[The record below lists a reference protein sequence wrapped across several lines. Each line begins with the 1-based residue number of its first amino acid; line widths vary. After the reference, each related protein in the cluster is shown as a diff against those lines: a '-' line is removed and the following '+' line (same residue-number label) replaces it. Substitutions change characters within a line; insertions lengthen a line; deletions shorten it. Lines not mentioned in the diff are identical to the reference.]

1 MTTTPTI
8 DLATK
13 TANSVDTGPTNN
25 DQYEPKVVALD
36 DGRFVVVW
44 TDNSDAAPGNVDGTD
59 ILAQVFDAFG
69 NAVGDVTRVNNGWF
83 NDDEGGFSVAALPG
97 GRFVVAYE
105 DTDIDGTSIRATEV
119 TVASDASMTFA
130 NRSIVGDPGA
140 EILAA
145 PSVSSFADG
154 SYMVVYSKTTAGTST
169 DAIGKIVS
177 AGGVVGS
184 EISIMTGSDD
194 VGAPRNTTAMLT
206 NGNVVIVEAHRIS
219 PDGDRGLFMRILNS
233 SGSNVLGATEVA
245 GTSGDG
251 DSDTQPVV
259 AALTGGGFVIAWTNA
274 DSNDD
279 DILFQ
284 IYDSAG
290 SEVGAARAVNSLGST
305 ENYNEPAVLGLAD
318 GGFIIAYDDDGT
330 DEIKMQRF
338 DATGAEV
345 GAMVTVAATSGT
357 ESAPTFALTGDG
369 RIVISWLENNGGNND
384 IKFAIYDPRETTII
398 GDNNDNVILARLNEN
413 STLSGL
419 GGDDLLHGRDGSDS
433 ISGGDGN
440 DTIDGGKG
448 NDVIYGGLDND
459 YISGFVGND
468 TLAGQAGNDTI
479 QAGGGD
485 DKAFGNGG
493 DDRVNGGSGND
504 TLTGSA
510 GSDTIYGGTGADQ
523 LFGNADNDRLI
534 GEDDNDKLVGLDG
547 DDQLYAGKGDDTL
560 KGGLG
565 NDTMSGG
572 AGADLFVFE
581 ANSGDDVVTG
591 FSSAQGDVL
600 QLIGITGFDEFADVQ
615 AAASQ
620 VGGDVVIDLG
630 GGNSLTLAGVN
641 LGDLHA
647 SDFLFG

>member
-1 MTTTPTI
+1 MIPRRSHRGLSI
-8 DLATK
+8 VGAAAAAVLGIGGFGA
-13 TANSVDTGPTNN
+13 
-25 DQYEPKVVALD
+25 VVAGSGPGDTLYGVRSMLFGAPKQVRD
-36 DGRFVVVW
+36 DQVAL
-44 TDNSDAAPGNVDGTD
+44 AAKTE
-59 ILAQVFDAFG
+59 LAQVQNLIAQGDWQQAQDKLV
-69 NAVGDVTRVNNGWF
+69 AVSTQVASIGDQQQKQELLDQF
-83 NDDEGGFSVAALPG
+83 NDLSAKVVERDPEAIAPPG
-97 GRFVVAYE
+97 ITYTVPP
-105 DTDIDGTSIRATEV
+105 SATELV
-119 TVASDASMTFA
+119 PAVA
-130 NRSIVGDPGA
+130 P
-140 EILAA
+140 
-145 PSVSSFADG
+145 
-154 SYMVVYSKTTAGTST
+154 TST
-169 DAIGKIVS
+169 PS
-177 AGGVVGS
+177 A
-184 EISIMTGSDD
+184 
-194 VGAPRNTTAMLT
+194 P
-206 NGNVVIVEAHRIS
+206 
-219 PDGDRGLFMRILNS
+219 PP
-233 SGSNVLGATEVA
+233 SGSTAASESSSTPPESS
-245 GTSGDG
+245 TS
-251 DSDTQPVV
+251 S
-259 AALTGGGFVIAWTNA
+259 
-274 DSNDD
+274 
-279 DILFQ
+279 
-284 IYDSAG
+284 
-290 SEVGAARAVNSLGST
+290 
-305 ENYNEPAVLGLAD
+305 
-318 GGFIIAYDDDGT
+318 
-330 DEIKMQRF
+330 
-338 DATGAEV
+338 
-345 GAMVTVAATSGT
+345 AATSGT

-419 GGDDLLHGRDGSDS
+419 GGDDLLYGRDGSDS

-510 GSDTIYGGTGADQ
+510 GNDTIYGGTGADQ

-591 FSSAQGDVL
+591 YSSAQGDVL

-630 GGNSLTLAGVN
+630 GGNSLTLVGVN

-647 SDFLFG
+647 GDFLFG